1 MSAESPEEYIAA
13 QSPEAQEWLREF
25 HAYVSE
31 HYPSVPLIMFRGVP
45 MFRFGDSYLK
55 GYVMFTATK
64 KEMSAHAIDF
74 DLVDIAKAT
83 VGGSQPAKGCVK
95 VKYTDYRVEAGR
107 VRTGRCGD
115 GAARRPEGVAVSHGI
130 RIGPRASRRRLPG

>member
-1 MSAESPEEYIAA
+1 
-13 QSPEAQEWLREF
+13 
-25 HAYVSE
+25 
-31 HYPSVPLIMFRGVP
+31 

-74 DLVDIAKAT
+74 DLVDVAKAT

-95 VKYTDYRVEAGR
+95 VKYTDYASKPVVYELVDA
-107 VRTGRCGD
+107 VM
-115 GAARRPEGVAVSHGI
+115 ARHDAPKV
-130 RIGPRASRRRLPG
+130 

>member
-95 VKYTDYRVEAGR
+95 VKYTDVASKPVVYELVDA
-107 VRTGRCGD
+107 VM
-115 GAARRPEGVAVSHGI
+115 ARHDTPKV
-130 RIGPRASRRRLPG
+130 

>member
-1 MSAESPEEYIAA
+1 MRESPSGDASNLPAMSAESPEEYIAA

-25 HAYVSE
+25 HAYVSQ

-45 MFRFGDSYLK
+45 MFRFGDSYLQ

-74 DLVDIAKAT
+74 DLVDLAKAT
-83 VGGSQPAKGCVK
+83 VGGSQPGKGCVK
-95 VKYTDYRVEAGR
+95 VKYTDTASKPVVYELVDA
-107 VRTGRCGD
+107 VM
-115 GAARRPEGVAVSHGI
+115 ARHDAPKV
-130 RIGPRASRRRLPG
+130 

>member
-1 MSAESPEEYIAA
+1 MSAETPEEYLAA
-13 QSPEAQEWLREF
+13 QPPEGQAWVREF
-25 HAYVSE
+25 HSYVAA

-55 GYVMFTATK
+55 GYVMFTATQ

-74 DLVDIAKAT
+74 DLVDAAKTA

-95 VKYTDYRVEAGR
+95 VKYTDAGAKPVVYELVDAVMARHDIPRV
-107 VRTGRCGD
+107 
-115 GAARRPEGVAVSHGI
+115 
-130 RIGPRASRRRLPG
+130 